1 MLPRVASSTCIV
13 LLSLLFA
20 LLSPALA
27 MAPVKINVS
36 GSHSVR
42 VPAEL
47 CEVKLTVSKEASTQ
61 KEAYDAV
68 AATSNELAT
77 WLRDVAP
84 KTKTKTA
91 GLAVQ
96 ASDKGT
102 SADSSDSNAS
112 GVVVWSMQSLSTS
125 TYRPYPNN
133 WQEGDKKP
141 EKVYRVSTGLR
152 VNFAD
157 FKALS
162 SSCLDWSRVDLISI
176 DNLNWRLTKAT
187 ETSLQRQVR
196 QGALRE
202 ATTRASDY
210 ASVYLSAGKGDGA
223 LSPQRLVPKDI
234 TDNAGGGHLMYASM
248 APGRARAFKMGGGGD
263 EDGETL
269 SFEPEDV
276 EVSAEVTVAFELDLG
291 A

>member
-1 MLPRVASSTCIV
+1 MLPRASSPTSVFLLLTLFLAV
-13 LLSLLFA
+13 LSHT
-20 LLSPALA
+20 LA
-27 MAPVKINVS
+27 MAPIKINVS

-68 AATSNELAT
+68 ASTSNELAS

-84 KTKTKTA
+84 KTQTKTA

-96 ASDKGT
+96 ASDAGT
-102 SADSSDSNAS
+102 SGDSSDNNAS
-112 GVVVWSMQSLSTS
+112 GVVDWSMQSLSTS

-152 VNFAD
+152 VKFAD

-162 SSCLDWSRVDLISI
+162 TSCLDWSVSVHPRLKPLARPVSERRLIRVRHSHAC
-176 DNLNWRLTKAT
+176 R
-187 ETSLQRQVR
+187 ESTSSPS
-196 QGALRE
+196 
-202 ATTRASDY
+202 TT
-210 ASVYLSAGKGDGA
+210 
-223 LSPQRLVPKDI
+223 
-234 TDNAGGGHLMYASM
+234 
-248 APGRARAFKMGGGGD
+248 
-263 EDGETL
+263 
-269 SFEPEDV
+269 
-276 EVSAEVTVAFELDLG
+276 
-291 A
+291 